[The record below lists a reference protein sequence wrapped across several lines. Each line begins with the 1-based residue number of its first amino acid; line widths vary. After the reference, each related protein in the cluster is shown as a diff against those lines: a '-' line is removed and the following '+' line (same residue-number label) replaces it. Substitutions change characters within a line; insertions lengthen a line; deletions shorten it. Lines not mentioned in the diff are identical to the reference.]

1 MPIGLATAA
10 ILMLFASF
18 WCLNV
23 ARDPRVW
30 RLWWMD
36 LLGVLDV
43 DTDREM
49 RRRQEQHMSTICY
62 LLFILLLAASLSSAF
77 WTVDLVRENRRE
89 KTSFE
94 RELNLNRD
102 EIDKVQSQP
111 QGLKR

>member
-1 MPIGLATAA
+1 MPIGLAIAA

-18 WCLNV
+18 WSLNV
-23 ARDPRVW
+23 ARDTRVW

-49 RRRQEQHMSTICY
+49 RRHQEQHMSIICY

-102 EIDKVQSQP
+102 EIDKVQSKP